1 MIFKRQDI
9 IFFLSNVFLLLLL
22 VFVANKTYAGESIK
36 VPEDFISINEAIVS
50 ASRFDTIIVASG
62 TYKENLLIT
71 KPVNIIAMEQVKL
84 IAEEDNP
91 AVTITTT
98 HNVQLEGL

>member
-71 KPVNIIAMEQVKL
+71 KPVNIVYDEFIFYILL
-84 IAEEDNP
+84 IIYFYIILN
-91 AVTITTT
+91 IM
-98 HNVQLEGL
+98 HILL